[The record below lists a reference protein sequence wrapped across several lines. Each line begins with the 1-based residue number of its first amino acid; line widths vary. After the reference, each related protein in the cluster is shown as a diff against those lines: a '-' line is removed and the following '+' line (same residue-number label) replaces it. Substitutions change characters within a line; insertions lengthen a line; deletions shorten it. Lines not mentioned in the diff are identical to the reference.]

1 LILGPYGPYGYATN
15 IEFKKNKMEKI
26 NSCIDDIGNALQ
38 DLGVIKTRCLLFPFS
53 TIADMVRVF
62 QQHNFVV
69 ARDDVVYDGEVI
81 DVERHAHAPL
91 EKRVCVSLT
100 HGRVTLVV
108 RLYERQW
115 DLHMGVSTIHMDG
128 RCHMETNDRDVITL
142 EDVARAW
149 WYSCANNNYW
159 LGDRSAVVLGTLQ
172 ARVGAGP
179 EWGWVSRGYPIP
191 EHVTVL
197 DQFI

>member
-1 LILGPYGPYGYATN
+1 
-15 IEFKKNKMEKI
+15 
-26 NSCIDDIGNALQ
+26 
-38 DLGVIKTRCLLFPFS
+38 
-53 TIADMVRVF
+53 MVHVF

-108 RLYERQW
+108 RLYELQW
-115 DLHMGVSTIHMDG
+115 DLHMHVSTIHMDG
-128 RCHMETNDRDVITL
+128 RCHMETNDTRDVMTL

-159 LGDRSAVVLGTLQ
+159 LGVAAAQSGS
-172 ARVGAGP
+172 P
-179 EWGWVSRGYPIP
+179 
-191 EHVTVL
+191 
-197 DQFI
+197 

>member
-1 LILGPYGPYGYATN
+1 
-15 IEFKKNKMEKI
+15 MEKI
-26 NSCIDDIGNALQ
+26 NASIDDIRHALQ
-38 DLGVIKTRCLLFPFS
+38 DLGVIKTRSLLFPFS
-53 TIADMVRVF
+53 TIADMVRIF

-81 DVERHAHAPL
+81 DVERHAHTPL
-91 EKRVCVSLT
+91 EKRVCVTLT

-108 RLYERQW
+108 RLYELQW

-128 RCHMETNDRDVITL
+128 RCHMETNLSEGDVMTL

-172 ARVGAGP
+172 RRVGFDPAENLIPGV
-179 EWGWVSRGYPIP
+179 VSRGYPIP